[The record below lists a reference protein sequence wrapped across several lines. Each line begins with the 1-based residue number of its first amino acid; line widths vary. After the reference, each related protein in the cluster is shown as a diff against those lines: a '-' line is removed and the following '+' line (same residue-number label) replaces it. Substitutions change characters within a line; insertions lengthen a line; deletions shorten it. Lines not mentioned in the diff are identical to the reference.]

1 MLRSASK
8 QGLLGKAP
16 TPKTKNKKKILEL
29 TRESGLD

>member
-16 TPKTKNKKKILEL
+16 TPNNNNNNNNNNNL
-29 TRESGLD
+29 RAN